1 MGAPRPASPGLK
13 RPERTISGVELILLC
28 PVHNIAPKMA
38 QISSTIPEEFR
49 GTSALAKFPFEV
61 YWPSQKLKAS
71 KLFYIYAISTRA
83 PLL

>member
-1 MGAPRPASPGLK
+1 
-13 RPERTISGVELILLC
+13 
-28 PVHNIAPKMA
+28 MA

-71 KLFYIYAISTRA
+71 KLFYIYTISTRA